1 MNKRYCII
9 PTTEIDNI
17 NFINVLESRD
27 TIRYK
32 IDNSEFIV
40 KYSGNKPGD
49 LAGFTDYSHSEIL
62 ELINNPANGW
72 INRD

>member
-9 PTTEIDNI
+9 PTTQIDNI

-32 IDNSEFIV
+32 LDNSEFIV
-40 KYSGNKPGD
+40 KYSGNKPQD
-49 LAGFTDYSHSEIL
+49 LDGFTDYSHSGIL

-72 INRD
+72 IKRD

>member
-9 PTTEIDNI
+9 PTTKIDDI

-32 IDNSEFIV
+32 LDESEFIV
-40 KYSGNKPGD
+40 KYSGNKPKD
-49 LAGFTDYSHSEIL
+49 LYLFTAYSHKEIINI
-62 ELINNPANGW
+62 INNPENGW
-72 INRD
+72 IKKD

>member
-9 PTTEIDNI
+9 ETSEIDNI
-17 NFINVLESRD
+17 NFETVLESRN

-40 KYSGNKPGD
+40 KYSGNKPAD
-49 LAGFTDYSHSEIL
+49 LDGFTDYSHTEIL
-62 ELINNPANGW
+62 EIINNPANGW
-72 INRD
+72 INR

>member
-49 LAGFTDYSHSEIL
+49 LSGFTDYSHSEIL
-62 ELINNPANGW
+62 ELINNPAKGW